1 LVFEVFQGGTKQI
14 KEKKMRTLN
23 DYFITST
30 IADISTAS
38 STFVPVPDGGRVIK
52 IITALQGAIGTANG
66 GITFEIGGTAIT
78 GGGITV
84 AYSGSAAGD
93 VDTAE
98 PTAANEVS
106 EDGTIEM
113 ITDGA
118 SSNTIKLVVTF
129 VIRR

>member
-1 LVFEVFQGGTKQI
+1 
-14 KEKKMRTLN
+14 MRTLN
-23 DYFITST
+23 DYFLTST

>member
-1 LVFEVFQGGTKQI
+1 
-14 KEKKMRTLN
+14 MRTLN
-23 DYFITST
+23 DYFLHAA

-38 STFVPVPDGGRVIK
+38 STFVPIPDGGKVIK

-66 GITFEIGGTAIT
+66 GITCEIGGTAIT

-84 AYSGSAAGD
+84 TQSGSAAGD

-98 PTAANEVS
+98 PTAANDVS

-118 SSNTIKLVVTF
+118 SSGTKKLNVTF

>member
-1 LVFEVFQGGTKQI
+1 
-14 KEKKMRTLN
+14 MRTLN
-23 DYFITST
+23 DYFLTST

-38 STFVPVPDGGRVIK
+38 STFVPVPDGGKVIK
-52 IITALQGAIGTANG
+52 IITALQGAIGTANAA
-66 GITFEIGGTAIT
+66 ITFEIGGTAIT
-78 GGGITV
+78 GGAITV
-84 AYSGSAAGD
+84 TQSGSAAGD

-98 PTAANEVS
+98 PTAANEVA

-118 SSNTIKLVVTF
+118 SSNAVKLNVTF

>member
-1 LVFEVFQGGTKQI
+1 
-14 KEKKMRTLN
+14 MRTLN
-23 DYFITST
+23 DYFLHAA

-38 STFVPVPDGGRVIK
+38 STFVPVPDGGKVIK
-52 IITALQGAIGTANG
+52 IITALQGAIGTANAA
-66 GITFEIGGTAIT
+66 ITFEIGGTAIT
-78 GGGITV
+78 GGAITV
-84 AYSGSAAGD
+84 TQSGSAAGD

-98 PTAANEVS
+98 PTEANEVA

-118 SSNTIKLVVTF
+118 SANTVKLNVTF

>member
-1 LVFEVFQGGTKQI
+1 
-14 KEKKMRTLN
+14 MRTLN
-23 DYFITST
+23 DYFLTSKITN
-30 IADISTAS
+30 ISAS
-38 STFVPVPDGGRVIK
+38 GSTFVPVPDGGKVIK

-66 GITFEIGGTAIT
+66 GISFEIGGTAIT

-84 AYSGSAAGD
+84 TQSGSAAGD

-98 PTAANEVS
+98 PTAANVVL

-118 SSNTIKLVVTF
+118 SSNAVKLNVTI

>member
-1 LVFEVFQGGTKQI
+1 
-14 KEKKMRTLN
+14 MRTLN
-23 DYFITST
+23 DYFLTAEIE
-30 IADISTAS
+30 DISTAS
-38 STFVPVPDGGRVIK
+38 STFVAVPDGGRIIK
-52 IITALQGAIGTANG
+52 IITALQGAISGANA
-66 GITFEIGGTAIT
+66 GISFEIGGTAVT

-84 AYSGSAAGD
+84 ANSGSAAGT

-98 PTAANEVS
+98 PTALNSVS

-118 SSNTIKLVVTF
+118 STGAQKLLVTF

>member
-1 LVFEVFQGGTKQI
+1 
-14 KEKKMRTLN
+14 MRTLN
-23 DYFITST
+23 DYFVVAEIE
-30 IADISTAS
+30 DISTAS
-38 STFVPVPDGGRVIK
+38 STFVGIPDGGRVIK

-66 GITFEIGGTAIT
+66 GISFEIGGTAIT

-84 AYSGSAAGD
+84 TQSGSAAGD

-98 PTAANEVS
+98 PTAANRVE
-106 EDGTIEM
+106 EDGNIEM

-118 SSNTIKLVVTF
+118 SSNAVKLLVTF

>member
-1 LVFEVFQGGTKQI
+1 
-14 KEKKMRTLN
+14 MRTLN

-66 GITFEIGGTAIT
+66 AITFEIGGTAIT

-98 PTAANEVS
+98 PTAANEVL

>member
-1 LVFEVFQGGTKQI
+1 
-14 KEKKMRTLN
+14 MRTLN
-23 DYFITST
+23 DYFLSGEIE
-30 IADISTAS
+30 DISTAS
-38 STFVPVPDGGRVIK
+38 STFIAVPDGGRIIK

-66 GITFEIGGTAIT
+66 GISFEIGGTAIT

-84 AYSGSAAGD
+84 TQSGSAAGD
-93 VDTAE
+93 VDSAE
-98 PTAANEVS
+98 PTAANRVE

-118 SSNTIKLVVTF
+118 SSNAVKLLVTF

>member
-1 LVFEVFQGGTKQI
+1 
-14 KEKKMRTLN
+14 MRTLN
-23 DYFITST
+23 DYFLHAA

-38 STFVPVPDGGRVIK
+38 STFVPVPDGGKVIK
-52 IITALQGAIGTANG
+52 IITALQGAIGTANAA
-66 GITFEIGGTAIT
+66 ITFEIGGTAIT

-84 AYSGSAAGD
+84 TQSGSAAGD
-93 VDTAE
+93 VDTAT
-98 PTAANEVS
+98 PTAANEVA

-113 ITDGA
+113 ITDGS